1 VCSARVAY
9 GLSEC
14 CCVAGIWTE
23 CRVEQADGRVLAAN
37 QLVPI
42 GLGSS
47 AISVLTG
54 LCDRLD
60 EFPAGFDVCLR
71 TQARGEPD
79 CTVPS
84 AGFGCGDFFD
94 LLRGVGARVLV
105 FRMKTRVARNV
116 LVTRSEQP
124 TRNFSVFSMQPRA
137 TQRAQNL
144 PALHGNKSRADY
156 VAVDYFVGRWRKQ
169 GLSFSQRDGASAEW
183 HTDRQT
189 GEYRPGRGFTLAKV
203 AGALLYYLRR
213 PTIARLL
220 CARGFVP
227 AENDVDLTA
236 TVVQEQPLHIAV
248 AGDDDAPE
256 ALESAGVEVRRR
268 AEALDS
274 AIIGQFVIQAEWS
287 HEVEQLRGLVGIALK
302 LAAYYQ
308 KNAERLSKQ
317 RDGSTIRSTRGRICV
332 TPCCC
337 FFC

>member
-1 VCSARVAY
+1 
-9 GLSEC
+9 
-14 CCVAGIWTE
+14 
-23 CRVEQADGRVLAAN
+23 
-37 QLVPI
+37 
-42 GLGSS
+42 
-47 AISVLTG
+47 
-54 LCDRLD
+54 
-60 EFPAGFDVCLR
+60 
-71 TQARGEPD
+71 
-79 CTVPS
+79 
-84 AGFGCGDFFD
+84 
-94 LLRGVGARVLV
+94 VLV

-169 GLSFSQRDGASAEW
+169 GLSFSERDGASVEW

>member
-144 PALHGNKSRADY
+144 PALHGNKSRADL
-156 VAVDYFVGRWRKQ
+156 VVLV
-169 GLSFSQRDGASAEW
+169 
-183 HTDRQT
+183 TCN
-189 GEYRPGRGFTLAKV
+189 
-203 AGALLYYLRR
+203 ALLTQLRVEM
-213 PTIARLL
+213 PS
-220 CARGFVP
+220 
-227 AENDVDLTA
+227 
-236 TVVQEQPLHIAV
+236 TVVHVNGAPLV
-248 AGDDDAPE
+248 NWT
-256 ALESAGVEVRRR
+256 RRR
-268 AEALDS
+268 SWGD
-274 AIIGQFVIQAEWS
+274 
-287 HEVEQLRGLVGIALK
+287 
-302 LAAYYQ
+302 
-308 KNAERLSKQ
+308 
-317 RDGSTIRSTRGRICV
+317 
-332 TPCCC
+332 
-337 FFC
+337 